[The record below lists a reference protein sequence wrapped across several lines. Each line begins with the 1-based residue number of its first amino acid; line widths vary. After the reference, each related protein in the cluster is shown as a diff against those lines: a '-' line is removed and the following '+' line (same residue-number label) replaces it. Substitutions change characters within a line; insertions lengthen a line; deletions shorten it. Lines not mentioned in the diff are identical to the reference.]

1 MVLIENNP
9 LGRPFY
15 WLLPFEI
22 VAISDLYIL
31 SGHVITWRHMRQRMA
46 SMINDQ
52 LSDRIETVNSR

>member
-31 SGHVITWRHMRQRMA
+31 MS
-46 SMINDQ
+46 
-52 LSDRIETVNSR
+52 